1 MPNDLV
7 SSLYSLLFS
16 NNLIVILW
24 ERIKQKRKTL
34 KKKGYLK
41 I

>member
-24 ERIKQKRKTL
+24 ERIKQKRKT
-34 KKKGYLK
+34 KKKK
-41 I
+41 KVI

>member
-24 ERIKQKRKTL
+24 ERIKQKRKT
-34 KKKGYLK
+34 KKKK
-41 I
+41 VI